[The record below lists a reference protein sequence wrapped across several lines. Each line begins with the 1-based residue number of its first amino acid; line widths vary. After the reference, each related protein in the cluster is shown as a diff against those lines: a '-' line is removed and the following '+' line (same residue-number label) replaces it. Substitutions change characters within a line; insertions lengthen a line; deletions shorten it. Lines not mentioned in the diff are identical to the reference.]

1 MSIRTEPS
9 PSDFDRWQALLIA
22 GEESSTAA
30 RSLGHTSSAFR
41 RVNSERHAEC
51 LATCREAR
59 AGAVDEQMEKW
70 AIADD
75 APPAIRLA
83 WAKRWNR
90 AYSDRV
96 ELTGADG
103 GAVSVTVEDAREKL
117 ARKIA
122 EITATAHNQGG

>member
-9 PSDFDRWQALLIA
+9 PSDFDRWQLLLIA

-51 LATCREAR
+51 LAASREAR

-83 WAKRWNR
+83 WARRWNP
-90 AYSDRV
+90 AYSNRV
-96 ELTGADG
+96 ELTGANEG
-103 GAVSVTVEDAREKL
+103 PVRVTVEDARAKL
-117 ARKIA
+117 ARKIDQLA
-122 EITATAHNQGG
+122 SGTVAR